1 MKMSE
6 KPNPFE
12 TAQHQL
18 DEAAEVLK
26 LDPSIHAMLREPQ
39 RILQVSL
46 PVKMDDGSI
55 KVFKGFRVQYNDA
68 LGPTKGGIRY
78 HWNVTLDEVKALA
91 AWMTWKCSVAGLP
104 YGGAKGGIICNPKE
118 MSQGELERLTRRFAA
133 AIADFIGPLRD
144 IPAPD
149 VYTNP
154 QTMAWIMDTYSMM
167 KGYNCPEII
176 TGKPI
181 EIGGSEGRTEATS
194 RGVMFCAREA
204 AKKVLNKDLKGLK
217 VAVQGY
223 GNVGWNAAKLMYDA
237 GCIIVAVSDSKGGI
251 YNAEG
256 IDPYK
261 AMEQKEKTGSVA
273 GLPGTQEITNEE
285 VLEVECDILVPAAL
299 ENVITKSNAG
309 NIKAKIIVEGANGPT
324 TPEADE
330 ILYKNGVLVVPD
342 ILANS
347 GGVTVS
353 YFEWVQSLNREYWTE
368 EEVNAKLEKKI
379 VAAFNNCYETMQ
391 KYNVKMR
398 TGAMVVAVDRVAKAI
413 KLRGVWP

>member
-1 MKMSE
+1 MSE

>member
-1 MKMSE
+1 
-6 KPNPFE
+6 
-12 TAQHQL
+12 
-18 DEAAEVLK
+18 
-26 LDPSIHAMLREPQ
+26 
-39 RILQVSL
+39 
-46 PVKMDDGSI
+46 
-55 KVFKGFRVQYNDA
+55 
-68 LGPTKGGIRY
+68 
-78 HWNVTLDEVKALA
+78 
-91 AWMTWKCSVAGLP
+91 
-104 YGGAKGGIICNPKE
+104 ICNPKE